1 MEKFPFLSKEW
12 IVKVRELRQSH
23 LDEFGPTSFDV
34 AVKINQI
41 VTDMPFG
48 DGELKAYIDSTP
60 GFIDIELGE
69 LSDADVV
76 MKIDYETAKAI
87 LVNMDVQQA
96 MSAFMAGKIRVTG
109 DFTKLMSLQGAISA
123 GDLNPGGIADK
134 IKDLTS

>member
-1 MEKFPFLSKEW
+1 M
-12 IVKVRELRQSH
+12 RELRQSH